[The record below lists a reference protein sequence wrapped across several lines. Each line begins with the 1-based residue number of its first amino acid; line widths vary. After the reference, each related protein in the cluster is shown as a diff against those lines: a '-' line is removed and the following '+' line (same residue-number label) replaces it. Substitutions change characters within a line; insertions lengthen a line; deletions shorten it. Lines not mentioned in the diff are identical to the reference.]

1 MAAFVS
7 LGYASAIPPLERYRA
22 RLQIKFARTAED
34 PMVHQYYQDKLN
46 EVDAAMTK
54 LGTH

>member
-1 MAAFVS
+1 VAAFVS